1 MLKKLKRQFLLDAM
15 VIAVIV
21 ILGGIL
27 SLISITYTYQRN
39 QSLQA
44 MNEVLDNVTDLSVN
58 VVSNKYYGGTGSQQQ
73 TAYDGV
79 IFTIITDANGN
90 ILSAG
95 CNQSDVSV
103 DGEMLTNSTKYAIEA
118 KKDSGNVKGYSL
130 RFLRRD
136 FKGGYK
142 IALADRSQEQSNL
155 YFQIRMYLFGSLVL
169 LVIAFIII
177 WFMSDRAIAP
187 VSKSI
192 QDQKRFIADASHE
205 LKTPVTVILAN
216 TDILESDPSK
226 TIGERKKWIDSTK
239 SEANRMTNLVNE
251 MLYLARADAGITP
264 QLNFQ
269 KVNLSDI
276 VDDCV
281 LTCES
286 LAYENHVHLQA
297 KIANNVFIVGD
308 EGKLKQIIMVLI
320 ENAMKYVDKGGSIM
334 VSLHAFPVQRAVKV
348 SVVNSGT
355 PIPAEKIP
363 HLFDRFYRADEART
377 REKGGYGLGL
387 SIAQNMVQLHHGTI
401 GVDYSDA
408 QRGTCFSVRFPL
420 EGSPRAPKIT
430 PPQAM
435 QPEDKH

>member
-1 MLKKLKRQFLLDAM
+1 MLKKLKRQFLLDSMIIAIIV
-15 VIAVIV
+15 VI
-21 ILGGIL
+21 GGIVT
-27 SLISITYTYQRN
+27 LISITYTYQRN

-58 VVSNKYYGGTGSQQQ
+58 VVSNKYYGGNEDSD

-95 CNQSDVSV
+95 CNQSDISV
-103 DGEMLTNSTKYAIEA
+103 DGQMLTDATKYAINSRKEN
-118 KKDSGNVKGYSL
+118 GNVRGYSL

-155 YFQIRMYLFGSLVL
+155 YFQIRMYLFGSLIL
-169 LVIAFIII
+169 LIVAFIII
-177 WFMSDRAIAP
+177 WFMSDRAIEP
-187 VSKSI
+187 VAKSI
-192 QDQKRFIADASHE
+192 RDQKRFIADASHE

-216 TDILESDPSK
+216 TDILESDQSK
-226 TIGERKKWIDSTK
+226 TIRERKKWIDSTK
-239 SEANRMTNLVNE
+239 SEANRMTDLVNE
-251 MLYLARADAGITP
+251 MLYLARADAGIMP

-269 KVNLSDI
+269 RVNLSDI

-286 LAYENHVHLQA
+286 LAYENSVHLQA
-297 KIANNVFIVGD
+297 KIANNVFIIGD
-308 EGKLKQIIMVLI
+308 EAKLKQVIMVLI

-334 VSLHAFPVQRAVKV
+334 VDLHVFPMPRMVKV
-348 SVVNSGT
+348 SVINSGDSIA
-355 PIPAEKIP
+355 PEKIP
-363 HLFDRFYRADEART
+363 HLFDRFYRADESRT

-387 SIAQNMVQLHHGTI
+387 SIAQNMVYLHHGNI
-401 GVDYSDA
+401 GVEYSDA
-408 QRGTCFSVRFPL
+408 QRGTCFSVKLPMENSMR
-420 EGSPRAPKIT
+420 SPKIT
-430 PPQAM
+430 NPKANSKSS
-435 QPEDKH
+435 ES